1 MRDKRTAR
9 KHAAPQVVTNV
20 QSRSTGQAGPTR
32 VKFAGTSC
40 RNGVRSFDAVVT
52 ADQPRPLRSS
62 NAISDDAPAR
72 RERPDQLEP
81 EPGVHR
87 EDGRLHSGLVR
98 ARHPDHGRGRPPVR
112 KGRAG
117 PQDHARV
124 RKTKGAGTTATDGP
138 FTESKEIIGGFGLI
152 NAKDKAEAV
161 ELARQYA
168 DLFDNVE
175 VEVRQIVE
183 FDEVPQA

>member
-1 MRDKRTAR
+1 MRFLMMHRLAESDPINWNPSQEFIEKMGAFIQDWSERGILITA
-9 KHAAPQVVTNV
+9 
-20 QSRSTGQAGPTR
+20 
-32 VKFAGTSC
+32 
-40 RNGVRSFDAVVT
+40 
-52 ADQPRPLRSS
+52 
-62 NAISDDAPAR
+62 
-72 RERPDQLEP
+72 E
-81 EPGVHR
+81 GVHPS
-87 EDGRLHSGLVR
+87 E
-98 ARHPDHGRGRPPVR
+98 
-112 KGRAG
+112 KG
-117 PQDHARV
+117 ARV
-124 RKTKGAGTTATDGP
+124 RKTKGAGITATDGP